1 MKFRFIYFPILISF
15 YFLSCSN
22 NDDQSNHPS
31 QTLTFT
37 FDEGTEGWEAGFS
50 DYPADWEQE
59 RFEFDFAHSEL
70 PESVSQNGKS
80 LMITGRNLSDD
91 LFMFIKREFKDLKPS
106 HTYQLRVQI
115 ELASQYPEQSV
126 GIGGSPGSSVYLKA
140 GGSAIEPLPVT
151 VDGEKVMNI
160 DKGNQSQGGADMLVL
175 STIGIPG
182 NDFTYQII
190 RRNNLNQPLNVN
202 SDASGNLWV
211 IIGTDSGFEGTTTLY
226 YNAIEVRLQE

>member
-1 MKFRFIYFPILISF
+1 
-15 YFLSCSN
+15 
-22 NDDQSNHPS
+22 
-31 QTLTFT
+31 
-37 FDEGTEGWEAGFS
+37 
-50 DYPADWEQE
+50 
-59 RFEFDFAHSEL
+59 
-70 PESVSQNGKS
+70 
-80 LMITGRNLSDD
+80 
-91 LFMFIKREFKDLKPS
+91 
-106 HTYQLRVQI
+106 
-115 ELASQYPEQSV
+115 
-126 GIGGSPGSSVYLKA
+126 
-140 GGSAIEPLPVT
+140 
-151 VDGEKVMNI
+151 MNI